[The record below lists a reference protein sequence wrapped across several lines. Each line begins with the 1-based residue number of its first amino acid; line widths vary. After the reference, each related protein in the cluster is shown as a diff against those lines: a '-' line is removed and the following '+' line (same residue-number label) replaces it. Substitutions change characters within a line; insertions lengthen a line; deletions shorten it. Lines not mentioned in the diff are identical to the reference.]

1 MDSAAA
7 VLAIL
12 SKLQSLGFCADLR
25 IPDAAAASDPSEA
38 FDAVLA
44 AFLREAYLGGREARP
59 IPAAL
64 GDGRSVDLLRLFLAV
79 RAAGGCAGV
88 TSSPGGWAAAAESA
102 GVDPA
107 LAAPIKLLYAKY
119 LGAIDRWIQRLEEA
133 HGPFLDG
140 VGRKRQELFNG
151 ANGAEEEE
159 ALFDCDE
166 RERRHV
172 MLKRKRGDMVGML
185 GWVREIAE
193 NAGDDGA
200 VAAGSADEYCSMA
213 LAVRKAVS
221 TKRVCRASMLNGSY
235 FQEVFPI
242 PCDCCMSP
250 TSIGVCKKAKLLNGS
265 LMLIEGENNLA
276 GQGNCETVMQHNY
289 SNGWRFTSQQKN
301 EIPIGPD
308 FQAQVPEW
316 TGEVPVNYDGPETLK
331 WLGTKVWPPMNE
343 NCKALFCGDPIGKGR
358 EVVCG
363 CNHPGSVECVRFHVA
378 ERRFKLKR
386 ELGAAFYAWG
396 FDCMGEEIALSWT
409 DEEEASFK
417 AIAQRHAPSLGRNF
431 WNRLHLFF
439 QSKGRKE
446 LVSYYFNCFLL
457 RRRCYQNRIT
467 PKNIDSDDEEE
478 TEFRFLGNR
487 LGHSAAKYHNTKHTI
502 CIENTHTMDLDE

>member
-1 MDSAAA
+1 MDSVAA
-7 VLAIL
+7 VLAVL

-64 GDGRSVDLLRLFLAV
+64 GDGRCVDLLRLFLAV
-79 RAAGGCAGV
+79 RAAGGYAGV
-88 TSSPGGWAAAAESA
+88 TSSTGGWAAAAQSA
-102 GVDPA
+102 GVDAA
-107 LAAPIKLLYAKY
+107 LAAPVKLLYAKY
-119 LGAIDRWIQRLEEA
+119 FGALDRWIQRLEEA

-140 VGRKRQELFNG
+140 DRRKRQELFDGPNG
-151 ANGAEEEE
+151 VN
-159 ALFDCDE
+159 CDE
-166 RERRHV
+166 REQRHV

-193 NAGDDGA
+193 NAGDGGA
-200 VAAGSADEYCSMA
+200 VAAGSVDEYFSMA
-213 LAVRKAVS
+213 LAVRTAVT
-221 TKRVCRASMLNGSY
+221 TKRVRRASMLNGSL
-235 FQEVFPI
+235 FQEIFPRA
-242 PCDCCMSP
+242 CNCCMNP
-250 TSIGVCKKAKLLNGS
+250 TSVGICANENLLNGH
-265 LMLIEGENNLA
+265 ENNLA
-276 GQGNCETVMQHNY
+276 GQGKHGTMMQRNY
-289 SNGWRFTSQQKN
+289 SDGWLFTSQQKN
-301 EIPIGPD
+301 EIPVGPD
-308 FQAQVPEW
+308 YQAQVPQW
-316 TGEVPVNYDGPETLK
+316 TGEVPVNYDDPETLK
-331 WLGTKVWPPMNE
+331 WLGTKVWPPVNE
-343 NCKALFCGDPIGKGR
+343 NCKALFCSDPIGKGR
-358 EVVCG
+358 EILCG

-378 ERRFKLKR
+378 ERRLKLKC
-386 ELGAAFYAWG
+386 ELGLAFYAWG
-396 FDCMGEEIALSWT
+396 FDRMGEETALSWT

-417 AIAQRHAPSLGRNF
+417 AVVQRNAPSSGRNF

-439 QSKGRKE
+439 QLKGRKE

-487 LGHSAAKYHNTKHTI
+487 LGHNAAKYHNTKHTI
-502 CIENTHTMDLDE
+502 CIENTHSMDLDE